1 MYKFAWY
8 KRIGPDPTLKMGQ
21 LAIPPQIADNLTI
34 PVQVTNFNY
43 DMCTDLVNRGKVNYV
58 LKDKGQTRINLEN
71 ALFFKGTR
79 LNHGDIIVRR
89 DEETG
94 EDVEMLVT
102 NGKQMLQKGDKLKRN
117 GEWILD
123 LKYPEK
129 RTYKLNVGDICERKL
144 QDGDIVLLNRQPTL
158 HEGSMMAQEIV
169 IRPGKTFR
177 FNLSINKSFIG

>member
-89 DEETG
+89 DEET
-94 EDVEMLVT
+94 
-102 NGKQMLQKGDKLKRN
+102 KG
-117 GEWILD
+117 
-123 LKYPEK
+123 
-129 RTYKLNVGDICERKL
+129 
-144 QDGDIVLLNRQPTL
+144 
-158 HEGSMMAQEIV
+158 
-169 IRPGKTFR
+169 
-177 FNLSINKSFIG
+177 